1 MTVNLTRLN
10 GKVQFQAD
18 NGEGNTL
25 LIDGAPRVGGEGLG
39 FRPMQVALAALASCS
54 VMDLVHILKRQ
65 REDLRDIRVT
75 AEGDREEGAVPS
87 PFTAV
92 RLHYHVYGAL
102 DESKVRRAVQL
113 AVEKYCSVVE
123 MMKESV
129 DISWDYSIHPAEP
142 AS

>member
-1 MTVNLTRLN
+1 MTVRLTRLN
-10 GKVQFQAD
+10 GKVHFQAD

-54 VMDLVHILKRQ
+54 VMDLVHILQRQ

-75 AEGDREEGAVPS
+75 ADGDREDGAVPS

-92 RLHYHVYGAL
+92 RLHYDLYGAV
-102 DESKVRRAVQL
+102 DEDKARRAVQL
-113 AVEKYCSVVE
+113 AVEKYCSVAE
-123 MMKESV
+123 MLKQTV
-129 DISWDYSIHPAEP
+129 DISWDFTIHPEVDA
-142 AS
+142 